1 MRYLTVAYDEQCGL
15 CARLSQWLADQPK
28 WIPLRAVPGNL
39 AARLYPALAAR
50 LKHAELVVIS
60 DEGGVYWGDHAWLM
74 CLYAL
79 RRYRP
84 WAKRLSGPALL
95 PMARQAFALL
105 SHNRRQISK
114 WLSLRSDAEL
124 AAELRAVN
132 APRCHGTSS

>member
-15 CARLSQWLADQPK
+15 CARLSQWLREQPK
-28 WIPLRAVPGNL
+28 WIPLRLLPSKV
-39 AARLYPALAAR
+39 AARLYPALATR
-50 LKHAELVVIS
+50 IQREELVVIS
-60 DEGGVYWGDHAWLM
+60 DVGGVYIGDRAWLI

-95 PMARQAFALL
+95 PLARQAFALL
-105 SHNRRQISK
+105 SYNRRGISK
-114 WLSLRSDAEL
+114 WLGMRSDAEL

-132 APRCHGTSS
+132 SPRCHGTSS

>member
-15 CARLSQWLADQPK
+15 CARLSQWLQGQPK
-28 WIPLRAVPGNL
+28 WIPLRMMPTGM
-39 AARLYPALAAR
+39 AARLYPTLATR
-50 LKHAELVVIS
+50 LQHVELVVVS

-84 WAKRLSGPALL
+84 WANRLSGPALL
-95 PMARQAFALL
+95 PFARQAFALL
-105 SHNRRQISK
+105 SCNRRRISN
-114 WLSLRSDAEL
+114 WLGLLSDAEL
-124 AAELRAVN
+124 AAELGAVN

>member
-15 CARLSQWLADQPK
+15 CARLSQWLREQPK
-28 WIPLRAVPGNL
+28 WIPLRLVPTSL
-39 AARLYPALAAR
+39 AARLYPTLATR
-50 LKHAELVVIS
+50 LQHVELVVVS

-84 WAKRLSGPALL
+84 WATRLSEPTLL
-95 PMARQAFALL
+95 PLARQAFALL
-105 SHNRRQISK
+105 SYNRRQISK

-132 APRCHGTSS
+132 APRCHGTSN